1 MRFLSGC
8 SRVNALMLTIFFAAL
23 GFAVLRT
30 LSVETTDRVS
40 PSRALAR
47 SILDS
52 RGALPFGGSRMQT
65 DLVFFGLIS
74 VVFFSALRSRK
85 QMRSRR

>member
-1 MRFLSGC
+1 
-8 SRVNALMLTIFFAAL
+8 MLTIVFAAL
-23 GFAVLRT
+23 VFAALRT
-30 LSVETTDRVS
+30 YSAETTEKVS

-52 RGALPFGGSRMQT
+52 RGALAIGGSRMQT
-65 DLVFFGLIS
+65 DLVLAVLVPI
-74 VVFFSALRSRK
+74 VFFSALRCWK

>member
-8 SRVNALMLTIFFAAL
+8 SRVNALMLTIVFAAL
-23 GFAVLRT
+23 VFAALRT
-30 LSVETTDRVS
+30 FSDETTDTVS

-65 DLVFFGLIS
+65 DLVLAVLVPI
-74 VVFFSALRSRK
+74 VFFSALRSWK

>member
-1 MRFLSGC
+1 MRFHSGC
-8 SRVNALMLTIFFAAL
+8 NRVNALMLTILFAAL

-30 LSVETTDRVS
+30 FSAETTESVS

-52 RGALPFGGSRMQT
+52 RGALPLGGSRMQT
-65 DLVFFGLIS
+65 EVVLAVLVPI
-74 VVFFSALRSRK
+74 VFFSALRCRK